1 MACILIFQSQVNLNC
16 MKLRMEKTKTKKIL
30 VIEQSEFHR
39 FFYYVLSFYYSCPV
53 LTTDCG
59 EKALK
64 IIEENNLDLI
74 YVDIANS
81 AAGGLETLKKLRYYF
96 PDFKVPIIAITM
108 DRDRDTLSQLIS
120 LGITEYIVKPEGEE
134 NIFEKLGVCFN

>member
-1 MACILIFQSQVNLNC
+1 

-39 FFYYVLSFYYSCPV
+39 FFYSYVLSFYYSCPV